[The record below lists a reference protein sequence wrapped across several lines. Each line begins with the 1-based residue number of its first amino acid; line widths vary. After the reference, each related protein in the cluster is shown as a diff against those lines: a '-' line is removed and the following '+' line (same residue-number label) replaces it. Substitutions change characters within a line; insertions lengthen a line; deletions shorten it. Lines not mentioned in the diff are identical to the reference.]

1 MILIGLMS
9 GTSADGT
16 DAACIR
22 VDGEPPNI
30 TWQLLSHVSLP
41 HPQPLREAVF
51 SAFRPETSRVD
62 TLCPLHFA
70 LGESFARAALAACEA
85 AGLAPE
91 QVDAIGSHGQT
102 VWHIP
107 PGQEDTPSTL
117 QLGSPA
123 VIAQRTGITVVSDF
137 RARDMAAGG
146 QGAPLVP
153 YVDYLLLAKAE
164 RSRAVQNI
172 GGIGNV
178 TFLPAGCSPDAVVAF
193 DTGPGNMLIDY
204 AAGRATGGRL
214 AFDEDGRLAR
224 LGRIDARLLESWME
238 DPYFTLPP
246 PKSTGRERFGVQRA
260 RQYYDQAEAKGLAAP
275 DIIATLTAFTAATI
289 ADSYRRYLPALPD
302 EALICGGGARNP
314 ALMDQLTLRL
324 APCPVRTT
332 EEAGLPTQAK
342 ESVAFALL
350 AYETLHHRPGNLP
363 SATGAQGPVILGS
376 VTYGR

>member
-16 DAACIR
+16 DAVCVRIEGA
-22 VDGEPPNI
+22 PPELH
-30 TWQLLSHVSLP
+30 WQLLSHVSLP
-41 HPQPLREAVF
+41 HPEPLRDAIF

-62 TLCPLHFA
+62 TLCPLHFE
-70 LGESFARAALAACEA
+70 LGEAFAQAALAACRA
-85 AGLAPE
+85 AGLRPDE
-91 QVDAIGSHGQT
+91 VDAIGSHGQT

-107 PGQEDTPSTL
+107 PGQAETPSTL

-153 YVDYLLLAKAE
+153 YVDYLLLADAT

-178 TFLPAGCSPDAVVAF
+178 TYLPAGRNPDAVIAF
-193 DTGPGNMLIDY
+193 DTGPGNMLMDY
-204 AAGRATGGRL
+204 AASRATGGRL
-214 AFDEDGRLAR
+214 AYDQDGRLAR
-224 LGRIDARLLESWME
+224 SGRIDSELLDAWMA
-238 DPYFTLPP
+238 DPYFSLPP

-260 RQYYDQAEAKGLAAP
+260 ARYYDAAEARGLSAP
-275 DIIATLTAFTAATI
+275 DILATLTAFTAASI
-289 ADSYRRYLPALPD
+289 ADSYRRYLPGLPD
-302 EALICGGGARNP
+302 EALISGGGARNP
-314 ALMDQLTLRL
+314 ALLEQLALRL
-324 APCPVRTT
+324 APCAVRLTDDV
-332 EEAGLPTQAK
+332 GLPTQAK

-363 SATGAQGPVILGS
+363 AATGASSPVVLGS
-376 VTYGR
+376 ITYA